1 MVIVRRLS
9 EELSW
14 NTRLLCY
21 AFSWMEQTLNG
32 TTIVALEVIPVCRVL
47 VYADILVAI
56 AGYQRFDLTRKVNL
70 FLRVDGYKILRCG
83 EEGKSVKCGKACDC
97 IREYALSM
105 RLASGLGIVYTLEG
119 GSNPLSNSMSTAKVL
134 TY

>member
-21 AFSWMEQTLNG
+21 AFSLMEQTLNG
-32 TTIVALEVIPVCRVL
+32 TTIV

-56 AGYQRFDLTRKVNL
+56 AGYQRFDLIRKVNL

-119 GSNPLSNSMSTAKVL
+119 GGNPLSNSMVHH
-134 TY
+134 